1 MVESSQNS
9 VALERVPKR
18 RLERVGNAVAFRS
31 LEFMMS
37 RPLLYEHIGMR
48 SDGAVIITPSG
59 FKVRMLAERY
69 LSGSSVEDLHEDY
82 PFLTFGQIHAAL
94 AYDWDYKEIVDAQ
107 IAAGEAM
114 ARAYMSEHPQGLSR
128 AELLERLKLREVG

>member
-1 MVESSQNS
+1 MPTQ
-9 VALERVPKR
+9 
-18 RLERVGNAVAFRS
+18 
-31 LEFMMS
+31 
-37 RPLLYEHIGMR
+37 LLYEHIGTR
-48 SDGAVIITPSG
+48 SDGAVIIVSSG

-94 AYDWDYKEIVDAQ
+94 AYYWDHKEIVDAQ

-128 AELLERLKLREVG
+128 SELLERRKMREVG

>member
-1 MVESSQNS
+1 M
-9 VALERVPKR
+9 LERVPKR
-18 RLERVGNAVAFRS
+18 RLERICNAVTFRS
-31 LEFMMS
+31 LEVIVS
-37 RPLLYEHIGMR
+37 RPLLYEHIGTR
-48 SDGAVIITPSG
+48 SDGAVIIVPSG

-94 AYDWDYKEIVDAQ
+94 AYYWDHKEIVDAQ

-114 ARAYMSEHPQGLSR
+114 ARAYMSEFPQGLSR
-128 AELLERLKLREVG
+128 SVLLERLRMKGAG

>member
-1 MVESSQNS
+1 
-9 VALERVPKR
+9 
-18 RLERVGNAVAFRS
+18 
-31 LEFMMS
+31 MS
-37 RPLLYEHIGMR
+37 RPLLYEHIGTR
-48 SDGAVIITPSG
+48 SDGAVIIVPSG

-94 AYDWDYKEIVDAQ
+94 AYYWDHKEIVDAQ

-114 ARAYMSEHPQGLSR
+114 ARAYMSEFPQGLSR
-128 AELLERLKLREVG
+128 SVLLERLRMKGAG

>member
-1 MVESSQNS
+1 M
-9 VALERVPKR
+9 PKR
-18 RLERVGNAVAFRS
+18 RLERICNAVAFRS
-31 LEFMMS
+31 LEVIII
-37 RPLLYEHIGMR
+37 RPLLYEHIGTR
-48 SDGAVIITPSG
+48 SDGAVIIVPSG

-94 AYDWDYKEIVDAQ
+94 AYYRDHKEIVDAQ

-114 ARAYMSEHPQGLSR
+114 ARAYMSEHPQGLLRS
-128 AELLERLKLREVG
+128 ELLERLKIIGEQLTLRQNKN